1 MFCDNWSKCICSNF
15 RLLWCE
21 NKNKQCDEFAVPM
34 LLLFC
39 YFIYCIMVNNFID
52 SVKRRKLELFIISI
66 FLFQSYFG
74 YLRFACAGFWHG
86 YSILS
91 FIIIYCIGRYIRLYG
106 SDVRF
111 FLNKKISDFL
121 VYVFFISLNFF
132 AVLFFLFYTNQPL
145 MKLYDYNNPLL
156 IIASVYFFLF
166 FLKLKIP
173 QNKCINMV
181 AISTLAVLLFHS
193 QAEIGVYYKSILHY
207 AFDNYATF
215 QFFLVAI
222 GLLLLIYI
230 VVFLIDQIRIWMQKK
245 LFEYILPPINNL
257 MSKLKL

>member
-1 MFCDNWSKCICSNF
+1 
-15 RLLWCE
+15 
-21 NKNKQCDEFAVPM
+21 
-34 LLLFC
+34 
-39 YFIYCIMVNNFID
+39 
-52 SVKRRKLELFIISI
+52 
-66 FLFQSYFG
+66 
-74 YLRFACAGFWHG
+74 
-86 YSILS
+86 
-91 FIIIYCIGRYIRLYG
+91 
-106 SDVRF
+106 
-111 FLNKKISDFL
+111 
-121 VYVFFISLNFF
+121 
-132 AVLFFLFYTNQPL
+132 
-145 MKLYDYNNPLL
+145 
-156 IIASVYFFLF
+156 
-166 FLKLKIP
+166 
-173 QNKCINMV
+173 MV